1 MAARPATIGQLRA
14 DGWESRPVK
23 EEVRANAVARIAAG
37 EPLFERVLGYEQT
50 VLPQLENAL
59 LAGHDIIFLGERGQA
74 KTRMIRSL
82 VNLLDEWMPI
92 VAGSEINDDPYAP
105 VSRQARDLVAQHGED
120 TPVTWVHRDDRFGE
134 KLATPDT
141 SIADLIG
148 EVDPIKVAEGRY
160 LSDELT
166 LHYGLVP
173 RTNRGIFAINELPD
187 LAERIQVGLLNVL
200 EERDIQVRGYKIR
213 LPLDILLLASAN
225 PEDYTN
231 RGRII
236 TPLKDRFGSQ
246 IRTHYPLEVATEL
259 DIVKQEVRSPSVG
272 GVDVHRPEYLAEVI
286 TTISHLARASTHV
299 NQRSGVSVRLSV
311 TNYEVT
317 SANALR
323 RALRAGERVVVP
335 RVDDLEALAA
345 SSGGKIEIESL
356 DEGREGAIFENI
368 VKGAVLTV
376 FKDRVAPEQTRD
388 VVAAFE
394 EGVVAHTGEDVPS
407 GDLAALVEAVPALR
421 PPVVALTAGDE
432 SPAAVAAAVSFVL
445 EGLHLSKRLN
455 KDTSGTSA
463 TYRSRS

>member
-1 MAARPATIGQLRA
+1 MAARPATVGQLREA
-14 DGWESRPVK
+14 GWESRPVK

-37 EPLFERVLGYEQT
+37 QPLVERVLGYEQT

-59 LAGHDIIFLGERGQA
+59 LAGHDVIFLGERGQA
-74 KTRMIRSL
+74 KTRIIRSL
-82 VNLLDEWMPI
+82 TGLLDEWMPI
-92 VAGSEINDDPYAP
+92 IAGSEINDDPYAP
-105 VSRQARDLVAQHGED
+105 VSRYAHDLVLEHGEE
-120 TPVTWVHRDDRFGE
+120 TPITWVHRDDRFGE

-173 RTNRGIFAINELPD
+173 RTNRGIFSINELPD

-213 LPLDILLLASAN
+213 LPLDVLLVASAN

-246 IRTHYPLEVATEL
+246 IRTHYPLEVTTEL
-259 DIVKQEVRSPSVG
+259 DIVRQEARPSSVG
-272 GVDVHRPEYLAEVI
+272 GVDVRMPSYLAEVI
-286 TTISHLARASTHV
+286 ATVSHLARASTHV

-311 TNYEVT
+311 TNHEVVA
-317 SANALR
+317 ANALR
-323 RALRAGERVVVP
+323 RGLRAGERVVVP
-335 RVDDLEALAA
+335 RVDDLDALAA

-356 DEGREGAIFENI
+356 DEGREGAIFENL

-376 FKDRVAPEQTRD
+376 FKERVPPEQTRE

-394 EGVVAHTGEDVPS
+394 DGIIAHTGEDVPS
-407 GDLAALVEAVPALR
+407 AELAALVESVPALR
-421 PPVVALTAGDE
+421 PPVARLTGGDE

-455 KDTSGTSA
+455 KDTSGARA